1 MLQQRSS
8 FFPQSCRSGL
18 VLSAGFPGGFF
29 CTTGSHCLCN
39 EKLQR
44 TYTDWL
50 ISSRKLFLRCSNSP
64 LALSS
69 LKEVRSERIKTL
81 LYKSE
86 NGSCLSSRSLIRSR
100 VSEKLIWCRF
110 LWNLCVTLWATA
122 SAPVWSIPFSLLSS
136 SPSLPQWEGKQLLVE
151 VGDQQDWAGTEQ
163 VWWFLFHVCEWIV
176 PYRSDFE
183 CFHAY

>member
-1 MLQQRSS
+1 MQQQRSS
-8 FFPQSCRSGL
+8 LFPQSCRSGL

-44 TYTDWL
+44 TYADWL

-64 LALSS
+64 LALGS

-86 NGSCLSSRSLIRSR
+86 NSSCLSSRSLIRSR

-122 SAPVWSIPFSLLSS
+122 SALVWSIPCFPFSPPRHPFHSGKESS
-136 SPSLPQWEGKQLLVE
+136 SWWKWETSK
-151 VGDQQDWAGTEQ
+151 TEQ
-163 VWWFLFHVCEWIV
+163 AQSKCGGSYFM
-176 PYRSDFE
+176 Y
-183 CFHAY
+183 ANG